1 MTMQSNVLTKKL
13 YESLVSFKSISESV
27 GKSTFGGVLTDR
39 DIRLLGKKLKN
50 VNVALNKLK
59 FVKAQPK
66 QYRFSAPRKRFVY
79 NTDATTRIL
88 VCVDKSLNTF
98 ATFKISPFD
107 LRGGDSNRHF
117 ILSQN
122 IVGFE
127 NPIDY
132 IVSMSSLSQN
142 DLKSIQTLVNSRDTV
157 IYTATVQD
165 EDYENFR
172 NVRDIRWDNTHVKDE
187 LVRKNKVRTL
197 KTKMFSNPKVKELK
211 GLMKQI
217 GYSLDSLF
225 AYEAG
230 RGYAIRFERTNVSEK
245 FAHGPTFKYK
255 FNRPLYN
262 KEEYV
267 FEKVILEL
275 GWSNQEYENGDI
287 DEVVER
293 IQTIKKIIECLKSIK
308 VKDLLFDTSLT
319 SDEVYELM

>member
-165 EDYENFR
+165 ED
-172 NVRDIRWDNTHVKDE
+172 
-187 LVRKNKVRTL
+187 
-197 KTKMFSNPKVKELK
+197 
-211 GLMKQI
+211 
-217 GYSLDSLF
+217 
-225 AYEAG
+225 
-230 RGYAIRFERTNVSEK
+230 
-245 FAHGPTFKYK
+245 
-255 FNRPLYN
+255 
-262 KEEYV
+262 
-267 FEKVILEL
+267 
-275 GWSNQEYENGDI
+275 
-287 DEVVER
+287 
-293 IQTIKKIIECLKSIK
+293 
-308 VKDLLFDTSLT
+308 
-319 SDEVYELM
+319 